1 MTSPFYFSIMF
12 NMTTRKY
19 QTTHVACIV
28 CLLDSADLAH
38 LGLHDLEAQEDKL
51 RGDLGDEQM

>member
-1 MTSPFYFSIMF
+1 MF

-51 RGDLGDEQM
+51 RGDLGDEQMWMI